1 MTVVLGF
8 GLILSAYKL
17 FDISKFYEWNK
28 AYIIIPGKIY
38 KDNDINENSAF
49 SSNYIKIRD
58 ICDILKEPN
67 TNTFFS
73 RKTSNTIK
81 TYTEKTDNIDNTE
94 DKEGNTSISE
104 DIKNYEQVI
113 KQIVDTIEIISTN
126 KEISNLKLD
135 ILKKKVQD
143 ANITKVS
150 ELNDFFQTNRM
161 VVDKLHIQ
169 YKNDWISYSDFLSN
183 YTFTYNEAIEFI
195 QRLDIS
201 NINTIEEWNDYYY
214 SIINNLL
221 DKILIED
228 NLLQDFIKI
237 PSNPSTYYLVEWNES
252 DDNGLIEWE
261 KFLNKKLDN
270 KQMINPIKT
279 KDETKISD
287 NLYNIL
293 RTDDKDK
300 YKRMLEAGK
309 WQTFKSNSDLFII
322 EDYLKKKFSIEPKLS
337 ISFLLNSKFAYNTF
351 NIYVSLGYNNYPEY
365 SNDPEYYTKASPFT
379 IDSSF
384 KIKYDP
390 KYKDIDKLREY
401 NSNEYNKEK
410 NRTGEK
416 FIQDPEV
423 QKIITN
429 IKEEIKLFI
438 KDNKPDINTNEDP
451 FDDNNLDEIIET
463 KKK

>member
-1 MTVVLGF
+1 M
-8 GLILSAYKL
+8 
-17 FDISKFYEWNK
+17 
-28 AYIIIPGKIY
+28 
-38 KDNDINENSAF
+38 
-49 SSNYIKIRD
+49 
-58 ICDILKEPN
+58 
-67 TNTFFS
+67 
-73 RKTSNTIK
+73 
-81 TYTEKTDNIDNTE
+81 
-94 DKEGNTSISE
+94 
-104 DIKNYEQVI
+104 
-113 KQIVDTIEIISTN
+113 
-126 KEISNLKLD
+126 
-135 ILKKKVQD
+135 
-143 ANITKVS
+143 
-150 ELNDFFQTNRM
+150 NDFFQTNRM